1 MLNTMKDYPDIEG
14 SMSGSIKHGDFGP
27 ARKEVAEATG
37 TERAN
42 FEMDFFGQKI
52 AGVVDES
59 GTKMTMWGFAN
70 MLDTMKWLSPEDIKK
85 AKENRDDFNEP
96 R

>member
-1 MLNTMKDYPDIEG
+1 MTTT
-14 SMSGSIKHGDFGP
+14 
-27 ARKEVAEATG
+27 RKEVAEATG
-37 TERAN
+37 AERAN
-42 FEMDFFGQKI
+42 FQMEFFGQKV

-59 GTKMTMWGFAN
+59 GTKMTLWGMTN
-70 MLDTMKWLSPEDIKK
+70 TLDTMKWLSPDEVKK